1 MPKSVEDDGP
11 GFMDALKGI
20 RKLEFDRVDL
30 NQQKQ
35 KPNVRLQPAHPYD
48 SLPSINKSDPG
59 DVSLPPTEQWFQ
71 HGLQQKIKKKI
82 RTGLFQV
89 DASLDLHGYRQQQ
102 AVYQLGLFLQQCMA
116 SGFRF
121 LLIIHGKG
129 SRSGS
134 DAKLRPLVQQWL
146 RQQSNVLAFC
156 PAQPRHGGSGA
167 SYVYLKN
174 T

>member
-1 MPKSVEDDGP
+1 MPKSLDDDGS
-11 GFMDALKGI
+11 GFMDSLEGI

-30 NQQKQ
+30 NQQKH
-35 KPNVRLQPAHPYD
+35 KTNVRLQPAQPFD
-48 SLPSINKSDPG
+48 SLPSINHLDSK
-59 DVSLPPTEQWFQ
+59 DVSLTPTEQWFQ
-71 HGLQQKIKKKI
+71 HGLQKKMQKKI
-82 RTGLFQV
+82 RMGLFQV

-102 AVYQLGLFLQQCMA
+102 ACYHLRLFLQQSMT

-121 LLIIHGKG
+121 LIIIHGKG

-156 PAQPRHGGSGA
+156 PAQPRHGGHGA

>member
-1 MPKSVEDDGP
+1 MPKSLNDDGS
-11 GFMDALKGI
+11 GFMDSLEGI

-30 NQQKQ
+30 NLQKQ
-35 KPNVRLQPAHPYD
+35 KTNVRLQPAQTFDAQSPINQLD
-48 SLPSINKSDPG
+48 SKAASLPAS
-59 DVSLPPTEQWFQ
+59 EQWFQ
-71 HGLQQKIKKKI
+71 QGLQKKIQKKI
-82 RTGLFQV
+82 RMGLFQV

-102 AVYQLGLFLQQCMA
+102 ACYQLRLFLQQSMA

-121 LLIIHGKG
+121 LIIIHGKG

-134 DAKLRPLVQQWL
+134 DARLRPLVQQWL

-156 PAQPRHGGSGA
+156 PAQPRHGGHGA